1 MSKIQITIPESYADV
16 SVKQYKRM
24 MSEIKDVEEETEI
37 AIRAVAALCDLDRKV
52 LNHAP
57 VHEIAKCIEAI
68 TWLIQEP
75 DITKSE
81 IPLQKTFYLNGVEY
95 GFIPNW
101 TKLTVGEFADIES
114 YTSDTYGNLEKIM
127 AVLYRPVTQKKADE
141 SYSIEAYEPHHTK
154 QENMLNCKM
163 NVVIGAMVFF
173 YHIGREFVKDTH
185 RYSKSQKNK
194 KKTQSIQS
202 GGGMVSY
209 IRSLMGI

>member
-24 MSEIKDVEEETEI
+24 MSELKDVEEETEI
-37 AIRAVAALCDLDRKV
+37 AMRAVAALCDLDRKV
-52 LNHAP
+52 LNYAP
-57 VHEIAKCIEAI
+57 VDEIAKCIKAI

-75 DITKSE
+75 DITKSN
-81 IPLQKTFYLNGVEY
+81 IPLQKTFVLNGVEY

-114 YTSDTYGNLEKIM
+114 YTSDTYNNLEKIM

-141 SYSIEAYEPHHTK
+141 SYSIEPYEPHHTK
-154 QENMLNCKM
+154 QEAMLNCKM
-163 NVVIGAMVFF
+163 DVVIGAMVFF
-173 YHIGREFVKDTH
+173 YHIGREFVKDMPH
-185 RYSKSQKNK
+185 YFKNQKNK
-194 KKTQSIQS
+194 KVTRSTQN
-202 GGGMVSY
+202 GVGMVSY